1 MWYVRGIAG
10 GSYAALRYGLHG
22 RRDRGYALRQEY
34 VEGVYRGGES
44 AGGGILLGG
53 ILWHLLW
60 LFPMIQDQ
68 SRLY

>member
-1 MWYVRGIAG
+1 MKK
-10 GSYAALRYGLHG
+10 ALNS
-22 RRDRGYALRQEY
+22 
-34 VEGVYRGGES
+34 V
-44 AGGGILLGG
+44 ILTIRIILGG